1 MKTIAIAMMCH
12 AINAAY
18 CQSMGDDSQPT
29 WDNAPDEQKKSIE
42 YGVQLHLENPETT
55 PEQSHESW
63 LLQKEKDGWTYGD
76 VKDFEAKTHPC
87 FRPYD
92 ELPAEQKAK
101 DYLFKAVVHLVKD
114 LPEPEE
120 HLALVNQTAQLQAS
134 LAAFKQLAG
143 NQAQNLNASPV
154 AKAVASGVRVKY
166 VGLKDEYTDRLYES
180 NLVFSYGQTRSV
192 TTDLANKLLKHPEFV
207 REDAPVA
214 LAASSDQAVDD
225 TEATLKKS
233 QEEKE
238 NKDKENTQLLD
249 EVDLVRRIEDKDS
262 LYEYAMKNF
271 NQKIPK
277 NQSVDWMKDKVLN
290 LLDTMGVPQ

>member
-1 MKTIAIAMMCH
+1 MKLSTIAMLCH
-12 AINAAY
+12 SINAAY
-18 CQSMGDDSQPT
+18 CLSQGDDSQPS
-29 WDNAPDEQKKSIE
+29 WGDAPDDQKKSIE

-63 LLQKEKDGWTYGD
+63 LSQKEAEGWKYGE
-76 VKDFEAKTHPC
+76 VKDVELKEHPC

-92 ELPAEQKAK
+92 ELPVEQKAK
-101 DYLFKAVVHLVKD
+101 DYLFKAMVHLVKD

-134 LAAFKQLAG
+134 LADFKQLAG
-143 NQAQNLNASPV
+143 NQAQSLNTTPTV
-154 AKAVASGVRVKY
+154 KAIASGVRVKY
-166 VGLKDEYTDRLYES
+166 VGLKEEYTDRLYES

-207 REDAPVA
+207 RDDAPIT
-214 LAASSDQAVDD
+214 LAVSSDQAVDD
-225 TEATLKKS
+225 TEVTLKKA

-238 NKDKENTQLLD
+238 NKEKENTQLLD
-249 EVDLVRRIEDKDS
+249 EIDLVRRMEDKDS

-277 NQSVDWMKDKVLN
+277 NQKVEWMKDKVLN
-290 LLDTMGVPQ
+290 LLDTMGVPE

>member
-1 MKTIAIAMMCH
+1 MKLSTIAMLCH
-12 AINAAY
+12 SINAAY
-18 CQSMGDDSQPT
+18 CLSQGDDSQPS
-29 WDNAPDEQKKSIE
+29 WDDAPDWQKQSAFV
-42 YGVQLHLENPETT
+42 GVEMHINNPNAT

-63 LLQKEKDGWTYGD
+63 LLQKESEGWAYGE
-76 VKDFEAKTHPC
+76 VKDPEKKLHPC

-101 DYLFKAVVHLVKD
+101 DYLFKAMVHLVKD

-120 HLALVNQTAQLQAS
+120 HLAVVNQTEQLQAS
-134 LAAFKQLAG
+134 LAAFKQLAS
-143 NQAQNLNASPV
+143 NQAQNLNASPAV
-154 AKAVASGVRVKY
+154 KAVASGVRVKY
-166 VGLKDEYTDRLYES
+166 VGLKEEYTDRLYES

-207 REDAPVA
+207 RDDAPVA
-214 LAASSDQAVDD
+214 LVASSDQAVDD

-238 NKDKENTQLLD
+238 NKEKENSQLLD
-249 EVDLVRRIEDKDS
+249 EIDLVRRMEDKDS

-290 LLDTMGVPQ
+290 LLDTMGVPK

>member
-1 MKTIAIAMMCH
+1 MKLSTIAMLCH
-12 AINAAY
+12 SINAAY
-18 CQSMGDDSQPT
+18 CLSQGDDSQPSWEDT
-29 WDNAPDEQKKSIE
+29 PDDIKKSVE
-42 YGVQLHLENPETT
+42 YGVQLHIENPETT
-55 PEQSHESW
+55 PEQSHQSW
-63 LLQKEKDGWTYGD
+63 LEEKLADGWVYGE
-76 VKDFEAKTHPC
+76 VKDWEQKQHPNVV
-87 FRPYD
+87 PYD

-101 DYLFKAVVHLVKD
+101 DFLFKATVDLTKN

-120 HLALVNQTAQLQAS
+120 HLALANQIAQLQAS
-134 LAAFKQLAG
+134 LVAFKQLAG

-207 REDAPVA
+207 RDDAPVA

-238 NKDKENTQLLD
+238 NKDKKNTQLLD
-249 EVDLVRRIEDKDS
+249 EIDLVRRMEDKDS

>member
-1 MKTIAIAMMCH
+1 MKLSTIAMLCH
-12 AINAAY
+12 SINAAY
-18 CQSMGDDSQPT
+18 CLSQGDDSQPT

-101 DYLFKAVVHLVKD
+101 DYLFKAMVHLVKD

-134 LAAFKQLAG
+134 LAAFKQLAS
-143 NQAQNLNASPV
+143 NQAQNLNASPAV
-154 AKAVASGVRVKY
+154 KAVASGVRVKY
-166 VGLKDEYTDRLYES
+166 VGLKEEYTDRLYES

-207 REDAPVA
+207 RDDAPVA
-214 LAASSDQAVDD
+214 LVASSDQAVDD

-238 NKDKENTQLLD
+238 NKEKENSQLLD
-249 EVDLVRRIEDKDS
+249 EIDLVRRMEDKDS

-290 LLDTMGVPQ
+290 LLDTMGVPK

>member
-1 MKTIAIAMMCH
+1 MKLSTIAMLCH
-12 AINAAY
+12 SINAAY
-18 CQSMGDDSQPT
+18 CLSQGDGSQPT

-55 PEQSHESW
+55 PEKSHESW

-120 HLALVNQTAQLQAS
+120 HLALVNLTAQLQAS

-143 NQAQNLNASPV
+143 NQAQNLNAAP
-154 AKAVASGVRVKY
+154 AGKAIASGVRVKY
-166 VGLKDEYTDRLYES
+166 VGLKEEYTDRLYES

-207 REDAPVA
+207 RDDAPVA
-214 LAASSDQAVDD
+214 LAVSSDQVVDD
-225 TEATLKKS
+225 TAETLKKS
-233 QEEKE
+233 QKEKE
-238 NKDKENTQLLD
+238 QKDKENNHLLD
-249 EVDLVRRIEDKDS
+249 EIDLVRRMEDKDS

-277 NQSVDWMKDKVLN
+277 NQSVEWMKDKVLN
-290 LLDTMGVPQ
+290 LLDTMGVPE

>member
-1 MKTIAIAMMCH
+1 MKISTIAMLCH
-12 AINAAY
+12 SINAAY
-18 CQSMGDDSQPT
+18 CLSQGDDSQPT

-42 YGVQLHLENPETT
+42 YGVQLHIENPETT

-101 DYLFKAVVHLVKD
+101 DYLFKAMVHLVKD

-120 HLALVNQTAQLQAS
+120 HLAIVNQTAQLQAS

-143 NQAQNLNASPV
+143 NQAQNLNASPA

-166 VGLKDEYTDRLYES
+166 VGLKEEYTDRLYES

-207 REDAPVA
+207 RDDAPVA

-238 NKDKENTQLLD
+238 NKDKENAQLLD
-249 EVDLVRRIEDKDS
+249 EIDLVRRMEDKDS

-271 NQKIPK
+271 NQKVPK
-277 NQSVDWMKDKVLN
+277 NQSVEWMKDKVLN

>member
-1 MKTIAIAMMCH
+1 MKLSTIAMLCH
-12 AINAAY
+12 SINAAY
-18 CQSMGDDSQPT
+18 CLSQGDDSQPS
-29 WDNAPDEQKKSIE
+29 WDNAPDDQKKSIE

-63 LLQKEKDGWTYGD
+63 LLQKEKDGWTYGE
-76 VKDFEAKTHPC
+76 VKDFKAKTHPC

-101 DYLFKAVVHLVKD
+101 DYLFKAMVHLVKD
-114 LPEPEE
+114 SPEPEE
-120 HLALVNQTAQLQAS
+120 YLALVNQTAQLQAS

-207 REDAPVA
+207 RDDAPVA
-214 LAASSDQAVDD
+214 LAASSDQTVDD
-225 TEATLKKS
+225 TEAMLKKS

-238 NKDKENTQLLD
+238 SKEKENTQLLD
-249 EVDLVRRIEDKDS
+249 EIDLIRRMEDKDS

>member
-1 MKTIAIAMMCH
+1 MKLSTIAMLCH
-12 AINAAY
+12 SINAAY
-18 CQSMGDDSQPT
+18 CLSQGDDSQPT
-29 WDNAPDEQKKSIE
+29 WDDAPDWQKQSAFM
-42 YGVQLHLENPETT
+42 GVEMHINNPDAT

-63 LLQKEKDGWTYGD
+63 LSQKEAEGWKYGE
-76 VKDFEAKTHPC
+76 VKDAELKEHPC

-101 DYLFKAVVHLVKD
+101 DYLFKAMVHLVKD

-143 NQAQNLNASPV
+143 NQAQSLNTAPA
-154 AKAVASGVRVKY
+154 AKTIASGVRVKY

-192 TTDLANKLLKHPEFV
+192 TTDLANKLLQHPEFV
-207 REDAPVA
+207 RDDALEA
-214 LAASSDQAVDD
+214 LTASSDQAVDD

-238 NKDKENTQLLD
+238 NKDKENTQMLD
-249 EVDLVRRIEDKDS
+249 EIDMVRRMEDKDS